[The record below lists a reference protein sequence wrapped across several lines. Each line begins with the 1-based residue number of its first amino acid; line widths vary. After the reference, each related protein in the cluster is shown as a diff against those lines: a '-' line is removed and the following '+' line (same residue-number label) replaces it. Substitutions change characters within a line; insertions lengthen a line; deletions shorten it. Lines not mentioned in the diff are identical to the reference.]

1 MPWVSR
7 PWTNLSII
15 DAIDSERR
23 LLEFFALAEYS
34 GVTSPLEIYVMP
46 DFLEPERY
54 RLYLFQSGLGLPNSD
69 YYTDDS
75 EQGRAIVAAYHSYM
89 RDVYMA
95 LGYSRDA
102 ADKATS
108 SSWALELGLAAHH
121 RPPEKTGTIHFGIT
135 CTDPGTKSAIRR
147 ELG

>member
-1 MPWVSR
+1 
-7 PWTNLSII
+7 
-15 DAIDSERR
+15 
-23 LLEFFALAEYS
+23 
-34 GVTSPLEIYVMP
+34 MP

-95 LGYSRDA
+95 WVTAGMRRIKPPLQAGHSN
-102 ADKATS
+102 
-108 SSWALELGLAAHH
+108 WAWRHH
-121 RPPEKTGTIHFGIT
+121 RPPEKDRNYPLWHNLYGPGHKT
-135 CTDPGTKSAIRR
+135 CHPA
-147 ELG
+147 